1 MSILNHTR
9 PCCDSIYVRFWDVS
23 LPLECFVVL
32 GCLVSLSGLTAWSL
46 ILECPVFQDWVTLL
60 FHNALLDR
68 GLNCSTRLS
77 RFTGMSCSTRFSSFT

>member
-9 PCCDSIYVRFWDVS
+9 PCCDSIYVGFWDVS
-23 LPLECFVVL
+23 LPLVCFYWKALFYWVVL
-32 GCLVSLSGLTAWSL
+32 SLSGLTACSL

-68 GLNCSTRLS
+68 GLNWAALS
-77 RFTGMSCSTRFSSFT
+77 F